1 MDFLKDLFGSGAN
14 IFGAG
19 STIDTDAYKQ
29 AGLLNQADIDKAGN
43 QSLMRGLLGTGIS
56 YLSQKKDQ
64 GHGSFVPY
72 LAKGFSQ
79 GMDQAQKPFT
89 NLTSN
94 VEQTRKLQE
103 YTEAEAQEE
112 RMKQFRAG
120 YGKPNAT
127 RQLKVSGGVDSRVQR
142 TDQNGNVT
150 QVAPDYNAKAD
161 SVKEIRGFD
170 KEAYL
175 LQALQNGTISLEDYQ
190 KYTASAEGFKLG
202 KDEVQYDANGNKIAG
217 NEGNPWADAGQTN
230 AQEMIGTINEDYKE
244 YQKLDGV
251 MQQLEDPNFQ
261 YYEGNFGDWK
271 SKATK
276 FLQGAIGTK
285 LTSENMDEWLANT
298 ENLNAMLQMD
308 VFRAIKELGIG
319 ARGLDTPAERDFLI
333 QVMTGNAAQSRAG
346 LIELTKRRRDK
357 AKGKVDLFNQAEGN
371 GYFKGA
377 EGRMPG
383 YTPGNYKAN
392 NTQQSA
398 GGWSIVE

>member
-1 MDFLKDLFGSGAN
+1 MDFLKDIFGTGSN

-19 STIDTDAYKQ
+19 SNIDTEAYKQ

-43 QSLMRGLLGTGIS
+43 QSLMKGLLGSAVG
-56 YLSQKKDQ
+56 
-64 GHGSFVPY
+64 Y
-72 LAKGFSQ
+72 LAQPKNQGYGSSIPYIFKGVQ
-79 GMDQAQKPFT
+79 EGMNQAQKPFT

-94 VEQTRKLQE
+94 IEQTRKLQE

-112 RMKQFRAG
+112 RMKQFRVG

-175 LQALQNGTISLEDYQ
+175 LQALQNNTISLEDYQ
-190 KYTASAEGFKLG
+190 KYTTSAEGFTLD
-202 KDEVQYDANGNKIAG
+202 KDQVRYDANNNRVAG

-285 LTSENMDEWLANT
+285 LTTENMDEWLSNT

-319 ARGLDTPAERDFLI
+319 ARGLDTPAERDFLM

-346 LIELTKRRRDK
+346 LIALTKRRRDK
-357 AKGKVDLFNQAEGN
+357 AKGKVDLFNQAEGDN
-371 GYFKGA
+371 FFQGA
-377 EGRMPG
+377 EGVIPG
-383 YTPGNYKAN
+383 YSPGKYKTRD
-392 NTQQSA
+392 TQSS
-398 GGWSIVE
+398 GGWTIVE

>member
-1 MDFLKDLFGSGAN
+1 MDFLKDIFGTGSN

-19 STIDTDAYKQ
+19 STIDTDAYKDV
-29 AGLLNQADIDKAGN
+29 GLLSQESIDKAGN
-43 QSLMRGLLGTGIS
+43 QSLMRGLLGSVVSYAAQPKNKGYGSGI
-56 YLSQKKDQ
+56 
-64 GHGSFVPY
+64 PY
-72 LAKGFSQ
+72 IAKGLQQ
-79 GMDQAQKPFT
+79 GMIEAQKPYT

-94 VEQTRKLQE
+94 IEQTRKLQE
-103 YTEAEAQEE
+103 YKEAEEQEE

-127 RQLKVSGGVDSRVQR
+127 TKFKHSGGVDSRVQS

-150 QVAPDYNAKAD
+150 QIAPDYNAKPD
-161 SVKEIRGFD
+161 KIKEVRSFNED
-170 KEAYL
+170 QYL
-175 LQALQNGTISLEDYQ
+175 KQALNNNTISFEDYK
-190 KYTASAEGFKLG
+190 KYTAAKEGFKLG
-202 KDEVQYDANGNKIAG
+202 KDEVQYDGNGNRLAG
-217 NEGNPWADAGQTN
+217 HETNAWGEAGQTS
-230 AQEMIGTINEDYKE
+230 AQEMISTINEDHKE
-244 YQKLDGV
+244 YKKLDGV
-251 MQQLEDPNFQ
+251 MQQLEDPNFE

-271 SKATK
+271 SGVTK

-346 LIELTKRRRDK
+346 LIALTKRRRNK
-357 AKGKVDLFNQAEGN
+357 AKDKVDLFNQAEGN
-371 GYFKGA
+371 QFFKGA
-377 EGRMPG
+377 EGVVPG
-383 YTPGNYKAN
+383 YSPGKYKTRD
-392 NTQQSA
+392 TQSN

>member
-1 MDFLKDLFGSGAN
+1 MIKDIFGTGSN

-19 STIDTDAYKQ
+19 STIDTDAYKDV
-29 AGLLNQADIDKAGN
+29 GLLKQKDIDKAGT
-43 QSLMRGLLGTGIS
+43 QSLIRGLLGTGIS
-56 YLSQKKDQ
+56 YLGQTKDK
-64 GHGSFVPY
+64 GHGTFVPY
-72 LAKGFSQ
+72 LAKGFQQ
-79 GMDQAQKPFT
+79 GMVDAQKPFT

-94 VEQTRKLQE
+94 IEQTRKLQE
-103 YTEAEAQEE
+103 YKEAEEQEE

-127 RQLKVSGGVDSRVQR
+127 TKFKYSGGVDSRVQS

-150 QVAPDYNAKAD
+150 QVAPDYNAQPDKI
-161 SVKEIRGFD
+161 KEVRSFNED
-170 KEAYL
+170 QYL
-175 LQALQNGTISLEDYQ
+175 KQALNNGTISFEDYK
-190 KYTASAEGFKLG
+190 KYTAAKEGFKLG
-202 KDEVQYDANGNKIAG
+202 KDEVQYDANGNRLAG
-217 NEGNPWADAGQTN
+217 NETNSWGEAGQTS
-230 AQEMIGTINEDYKE
+230 AQEMISTINEDHKE

-251 MQQLEDPNFQ
+251 IQKLEDPNFK
-261 YYEGNFGDWK
+261 YFEGNFGDWK

-346 LIELTKRRRDK
+346 LIALTKRRRDK

-371 GYFKGA
+371 NFFQGA
-377 EGRMPG
+377 EGVIPG
-383 YTPGNYKAN
+383 YTPGHYKTRE
-392 NTQQSA
+392 TQSS
-398 GGWSIVE
+398 GGWTIVE

>member
-1 MDFLKDLFGSGAN
+1 MDFLKDIFGTGSN

-19 STIDTDAYKQ
+19 SNIDTEAYKQ

-43 QSLMRGLLGTGIS
+43 QSLMKGLLGSAVG
-56 YLSQKKDQ
+56 
-64 GHGSFVPY
+64 Y
-72 LAKGFSQ
+72 LAQPKNQGYGSSIPYIFKGVQ
-79 GMDQAQKPFT
+79 EGMNQAQKPFN

-94 VEQTRKLQE
+94 IEQTRKLQE

-217 NEGNPWADAGQTN
+217 NVGNPWAEAGQTRSE
-230 AQEMIGTINEDYKE
+230 EMIATINEDHKE

-251 MQQLEDPNFQ
+251 MQQLEDPNFK

-271 SKATK
+271 AGVTK
-276 FLQGAIGTK
+276 FLQGEGA
-285 LTSENMDEWLANT
+285 SDWSSDDWDEYLANT

-346 LIELTKRRRDK
+346 LIALTKRRRDK

-371 GYFKGA
+371 GYFEGA
-377 EGRMPG
+377 EKRMPG
-383 YTPGNYKAN
+383 YTPGYYKTN

>member
-1 MDFLKDLFGSGAN
+1 MDFLKDIFGTGSN

-19 STIDTDAYKQ
+19 STIDTDAYEDV
-29 AGLLNQADIDKAGN
+29 GLLKQKDIDKAGT
-43 QSLMRGLLGTGIS
+43 QSLIRGLLGTGIS
-56 YLSQKKDQ
+56 YLGQTKDK

-72 LAKGFSQ
+72 LAKGFQQ
-79 GMDQAQKPFT
+79 GMVDAQKPFT

-94 VEQTRKLQE
+94 IEQTRKLQE
-103 YTEAEAQEE
+103 YKEAEEQEE

-127 RQLKVSGGVDSRVQR
+127 TKFKYSGGVDSRVQS

-150 QVAPDYNAKAD
+150 QIAPDYNAQP
-161 SVKEIRGFD
+161 D
-170 KEAYL
+170 KEKKVSRFNEDQYL
-175 LQALQNGTISLEDYQ
+175 KQALNNGTISFEDYK
-190 KYTASAEGFKLG
+190 KYTAAKEGFKLG
-202 KDEVQYDANGNKIAG
+202 KDEVQYDANGNRLAG
-217 NEGNPWADAGQTN
+217 NETNAWGEAGQTS
-230 AQEMIGTINEDYKE
+230 AQEMISTINEDHTE

-251 MQQLEDPNFQ
+251 MQKLEDPNFK
-261 YYEGNFGDWK
+261 YFEGNFGDWK
-271 SKATK
+271 SSVTK
-276 FLQGAIGTK
+276 FLQGEGA
-285 LTSENMDEWLANT
+285 SDWSSDDWDEYLANT

-346 LIELTKRRRDK
+346 LIALTKRRRDK

-371 GYFKGA
+371 NFFKGA
-377 EGRMPG
+377 EGVIPG
-383 YTPGNYKAN
+383 YSPGKYKTRD
-392 NTQQSA
+392 TQSS